1 MNQQSEATES
11 AQDRPRSAA
20 LRFVVLLGVV
30 SLFADMTYEGAR
42 SVTGPFL
49 AVLGASGTAVG
60 LIAGL
65 GELIGYSLR
74 LASGYL
80 ADRTGRYWA
89 ITLVGYGLNMIAVPL
104 LALAGR
110 WEIAA
115 ALMICE
121 RVGKA
126 IRTPARD
133 AMLSHATHQVGHG
146 WGFGLHEAMDQA
158 GAVVGPLI
166 VAAVL
171 ATGGE
176 YRTGFAVLLVPATV
190 TLGILLLAR
199 WLYPSP
205 RDLEPATPIYHGRG
219 FPLAFWLYLAAAALV
234 AAGYADF
241 PLIAYHFGKTSVV
254 PAGWIPVF
262 YAAAMGVDALAALA
276 FGRCFDRFGLATLI
290 VAVLCSAFFA
300 PLVFLGGFY
309 PALGGMALWGIGMG
323 AQESIL
329 RAAIAG
335 MIPRD
340 RRGVAYGVFNSSYGL
355 AWFAGSAAM
364 GILYDV
370 SLPTLIGFSVLVQLG
385 AIPLLW
391 LVTRGIGQPRNSVG

>member
-1 MNQQSEATES
+1 
-11 AQDRPRSAA
+11 
-20 LRFVVLLGVV
+20 
-30 SLFADMTYEGAR
+30 
-42 SVTGPFL
+42 
-49 AVLGASGTAVG
+49 
-60 LIAGL
+60 
-65 GELIGYSLR
+65 
-74 LASGYL
+74 
-80 ADRTGRYWA
+80 
-89 ITLVGYGLNMIAVPL
+89 
-104 LALAGR
+104 
-110 WEIAA
+110 
-115 ALMICE
+115 
-121 RVGKA
+121 
-126 IRTPARD
+126 
-133 AMLSHATHQVGHG
+133 
-146 WGFGLHEAMDQA
+146 MDQA

-219 FPLAFWLYLAAAALV
+219 FPRAFWLYLVAAALV

-391 LVTRGIGQPRNSVG
+391 LVTRVISQPRNRVG

>member
-11 AQDRPRSAA
+11 AQGRPRSPA

-126 IRTPARD
+126 IRTPAHD

>member
-11 AQDRPRSAA
+11 AQGRPRSPS

-133 AMLSHATHQVGHG
+133 AMLSHATYQVGHG

>member
-1 MNQQSEATES
+1 M
-11 AQDRPRSAA
+11 
-20 LRFVVLLGVV
+20 
-30 SLFADMTYEGAR
+30 
-42 SVTGPFL
+42 
-49 AVLGASGTAVG
+49 
-60 LIAGL
+60 
-65 GELIGYSLR
+65 
-74 LASGYL
+74 
-80 ADRTGRYWA
+80 
-89 ITLVGYGLNMIAVPL
+89 GYGLNMIAVPL

-205 RDLEPATPIYHGRG
+205 RDLEPATPTYHGRG

-309 PALGGMALWGIGMG
+309 P
-323 AQESIL
+323 
-329 RAAIAG
+329 R
-335 MIPRD
+335 
-340 RRGVAYGVFNSSYGL
+340 
-355 AWFAGSAAM
+355 SAAWPF
-364 GILYDV
+364 GA
-370 SLPTLIGFSVLVQLG
+370 SVWEPRSRSFAPRL
-385 AIPLLW
+385 
-391 LVTRGIGQPRNSVG
+391 RG

>member
-1 MNQQSEATES
+1 MRHLRVVSESS
-11 AQDRPRSAA
+11 ADVGRTTAI
-20 LRFVVLLGVV
+20 RFVVLLGVV

-126 IRTPARD
+126 IRTPAHD

>member
-1 MNQQSEATES
+1 MRHLRVVSESS
-11 AQDRPRSAA
+11 ADVGRTTAI
-20 LRFVVLLGVV
+20 RFVVLLGVV

-89 ITLVGYGLNMIAVPL
+89 ITLVGYGLNLIAVPL

-158 GAVVGPLI
+158 GAVRRALDRRGGPGDRRRI
-166 VAAVL
+166 PNGIRRAAR
-171 ATGGE
+171 ARDRHAG
-176 YRTGFAVLLVPATV
+176 YSPAGPMA
-190 TLGILLLAR
+190 LSEPPRPRAGDADPPWPWIPSRLLALPGR
-199 WLYPSP
+199 RRPGRGRLCRLSAHRLPLRQDLRRARRAGSPSS
-205 RDLEPATPIYHGRG
+205 TPI
-219 FPLAFWLYLAAAALV
+219 
-234 AAGYADF
+234 
-241 PLIAYHFGKTSVV
+241 
-254 PAGWIPVF
+254 
-262 YAAAMGVDALAALA
+262 AMGVDALAALA
-276 FGRCFDRFGLATLI
+276 FGRLLRPVRAWSTLI

-300 PLVFLGGFY
+300 PAGVSGRVLPSAWRAWPF
-309 PALGGMALWGIGMG
+309 G
-323 AQESIL
+323 ASAWEL
-329 RAAIAG
+329 RSRSFG
-335 MIPRD
+335 PRL
-340 RRGVAYGVFNSSYGL
+340 RG
-355 AWFAGSAAM
+355 
-364 GILYDV
+364 
-370 SLPTLIGFSVLVQLG
+370 
-385 AIPLLW
+385 
-391 LVTRGIGQPRNSVG
+391 

>member
-1 MNQQSEATES
+1 MCIRDS
-11 AQDRPRSAA
+11 
-20 LRFVVLLGVV
+20 
-30 SLFADMTYEGAR
+30 
-42 SVTGPFL
+42 
-49 AVLGASGTAVG
+49 
-60 LIAGL
+60 
-65 GELIGYSLR
+65 
-74 LASGYL
+74 
-80 ADRTGRYWA
+80 
-89 ITLVGYGLNMIAVPL
+89 
-104 LALAGR
+104 
-110 WEIAA
+110 
-115 ALMICE
+115 
-121 RVGKA
+121 
-126 IRTPARD
+126 RTPARD

-364 GILYDV
+364 GILYDA
-370 SLPTLIGFSVLVQLG
+370 SLPALIGFSVLVQFG

-391 LVTRGIGQPRNSVG
+391 LVTRVINQPRNRVG

>member
-11 AQDRPRSAA
+11 AQGRPRSPS

-126 IRTPARD
+126 IRTPAPMPCSHTPPTRS
-133 AMLSHATHQVGHG
+133 AM
-146 WGFGLHEAMDQA
+146 A
-158 GAVVGPLI
+158 GVSGCTRRWTRPGQSSGP
-166 VAAVL
+166 
-171 ATGGE
+171 
-176 YRTGFAVLLVPATV
+176 
-190 TLGILLLAR
+190 
-199 WLYPSP
+199 
-205 RDLEPATPIYHGRG
+205 
-219 FPLAFWLYLAAAALV
+219 
-234 AAGYADF
+234 
-241 PLIAYHFGKTSVV
+241 
-254 PAGWIPVF
+254 
-262 YAAAMGVDALAALA
+262 
-276 FGRCFDRFGLATLI
+276 
-290 VAVLCSAFFA
+290 
-300 PLVFLGGFY
+300 
-309 PALGGMALWGIGMG
+309 
-323 AQESIL
+323 
-329 RAAIAG
+329 
-335 MIPRD
+335 
-340 RRGVAYGVFNSSYGL
+340 
-355 AWFAGSAAM
+355 
-364 GILYDV
+364 
-370 SLPTLIGFSVLVQLG
+370 
-385 AIPLLW
+385 
-391 LVTRGIGQPRNSVG
+391 